1 MVIDERNTR
10 RERLLSVANE
20 MMTAART
27 APKARGIDLIEI
39 KLVTDNSTK
48 ILIDM
53 MKKLSVKPEFN
64 FFLRDAENVMHAE
77 AIVLIGTRN
86 QTMSL
91 NCGYCGFDTCAEK
104 NEFPKVP
111 CALNTTDLGIA
122 LGSAAALASDRRVD
136 NRIMFSVG
144 YAALQAGFMRG
155 CNDVYGIP
163 ISCSSK
169 NPFFDR
175 KSK

>member
-27 APKARGIDLIEI
+27 APKARGIDIIEI
-39 KLVTDNSTK
+39 KLVTDNSTR

-53 MKKLSVKPEFN
+53 MKKLSDKPEHH
-64 FFLRDAENVMHAE
+64 FFLRDAENIMHAE
-77 AIVLIGTRN
+77 AIVLIGTKSQAMN
-86 QTMSL
+86 L
-91 NCGYCGFDTCAEK
+91 NCGYCGFETCAEK
-104 NEFPKVP
+104 LSYPKVP
-111 CALNTTDLGIA
+111 CVLNTTDLGIA
-122 LGSAAALASDRRVD
+122 IGSAAALASDRRVD

-144 YAALQAGFMRG
+144 YAAIHAGLMRG
-155 CNDVYGIP
+155 CTDVYGIP

-175 KSK
+175 K

>member
-27 APKARGIDLIEI
+27 APKARGIDIIEI
-39 KLVTDNSTK
+39 KLVTDNSTR

-53 MKKLSVKPEFN
+53 MKKLSDKPEHH
-64 FFLRDAENVMHAE
+64 FFLRDAENIMHAE
-77 AIVLIGTRN
+77 AIVLIGTKS
-86 QTMSL
+86 QTMNL
-91 NCGYCGFDTCAEK
+91 NCGYCGFETCAEK
-104 NEFPKVP
+104 LTYPKVP
-111 CALNTTDLGIA
+111 CVLNTTDLGIA
-122 LGSAAALASDRRVD
+122 IGSAAALASDRRVD

-144 YAALQAGFMRG
+144 YAAIHAGFMRG
-155 CNDVYGIP
+155 CTDVYGIP

-175 KSK
+175 K